1 VQFDGSLGFSE
12 LVPTTTLVFANIR
25 FAEVSNSEDHA
36 DSIGRFDLLLV
47 TQSTAIGYH
56 FVCFE
61 KRQKK
66 NHSSCRMII
75 KGSKYVQY
83 EKKKSVSFCRSN
95 LKQSGKVTGHLSR
108 ALKEIKALEGGIAS
122 ED

>member
-12 LVPTTTLVFANIR
+12 LVSTTTLVFANIR
-25 FAEVSNSEDHA
+25 FAEVSNSQDHA

-75 KGSKYVQY
+75 KSGAANMVQY
-83 EKKKSVSFCRSN
+83 GKKKR
-95 LKQSGKVTGHLSR
+95 KVFPFVDP
-108 ALKEIKALEGGIAS
+108 I
-122 ED
+122 